1 MIVESGSSKTG
12 SDFPVTGKGNSK
24 GKMGSSFSGLLKK
37 NQEQKQT
44 DQAAA
49 KGDSKD
55 SVKWVPS
62 KPEPKQSAELGQAGS
77 INSVEPS
84 VDGSEANLLNPK
96 RPVGTG
102 SNQGAVENS
111 NDKKQSKRLAKRNVK
126 IEKNS
131 NEAEAVGGQADGAKI
146 KQQPTAVN
154 SPKLTRGDVV
164 FGALTSLVE
173 RQKANKTGGDA
184 VSKLKSSDTKTVK
197 NTLGTKELSNETTS
211 VSTEP
216 VKNNRRIQSQ
226 TVRRDAKPVSKAL
239 ISNLPLAN
247 KGEKGDVSN
256 HSTTNNSKHTKGNEH
271 IRNGDHSA
279 SQLGNQVKRSRSRSG
294 INIDSQ
300 KPGTTERSA
309 DVMVRQVG
317 DSKPSRSQVLPVV
330 QTAKPV
336 AKETELETSIS
347 APERKI
353 FIAEKHLIADKGQ
366 NPSSQ
371 KSDKNQAT
379 QSNLPKEPNTPSPSQ
394 PDKNQG
400 PQTERGISKPNFLMG
415 SSDTKSSIEAEKRS
429 LALPESVLPETES
442 KKPKPIDAKDA
453 RENRSSLKPNF
464 TPPSPKT
471 SAASAIPT
479 ITSEIVKQEGVTQVV
494 EKIAIPI
501 KAIESDKKNQNPKNR
516 PQLVERKGQLD
527 ERPVSVKHNE
537 TSKSDASGG
546 ADQLVRQTS
555 RKAIDRSQVI
565 VNQLVGASRI
575 IETIPTKR
583 PATKQSGLAK
593 RLIGRLPAGA
603 LGQAKPETGGMEAA
617 FKGGD
622 MMLAQEEAM
631 NGNPQKQSLFFGDRS
646 AFRKPIEKPLSVSP
660 EFSNS
665 IQADTQSN
673 REVSVRSD
681 MVNRLTQAG
690 SELES
695 VQSKLTF
702 TRGAAVST
710 AIMYREIM
718 SAVESFR
725 SMSNS
730 RWSINLEPVENLRMQ
745 LELRMADSQLVVQT
759 RVDRAGHAML
769 QSGWS
774 ELQQLLAEKEVDL
787 KSLTTQ
793 SQKDG
798 AGTKFENQGGRQS
811 GEQKE
816 QDESRL
822 SRELAEMLADFEKE
836 TQQPR
841 KATRRNR
848 KPRMAE
854 ATFESWA

>member
-197 NTLGTKELSNETTS
+197 NTLGSKELSNETTT

-216 VKNNRRIQSQ
+216 VKNNRRILDKLNFGQLKNSKPNDVAAVIVPDAELTQSETTKRESVTKASIVKPPKKQ
-226 TVRRDAKPVSKAL
+226 AKLVERNVQVSSNLKDLKSVVQGENDTVEQSVSTDQSRTVRRDAKPVSKAL
-239 ISNLPLAN
+239 IPNLPLAN

-256 HSTTNNSKHTKGNEH
+256 QSTTNNSKHTKGNEH

-279 SQLGNQVKRSRSRSG
+279 LQLGNQVKRSRSRSG

-309 DVMVRQVG
+309 EVMVRQVG
-317 DSKPSRSQVLPVV
+317 DSKPSRSQVLP
-330 QTAKPV
+330 
-336 AKETELETSIS
+336 
-347 APERKI
+347 
-353 FIAEKHLIADKGQ
+353 
-366 NPSSQ
+366 
-371 KSDKNQAT
+371 
-379 QSNLPKEPNTPSPSQ
+379 
-394 PDKNQG
+394 
-400 PQTERGISKPNFLMG
+400 
-415 SSDTKSSIEAEKRS
+415 
-429 LALPESVLPETES
+429 ETES
-442 KKPKPIDAKDA
+442 KKAKPIDAKDA

-464 TPPSPKT
+464 TPPSPKS
-471 SAASAIPT
+471 SAASATPT